1 MGNKILLWGVI
12 VFMVGGVGWFV
23 AVILSVITFGELRNI
38 ANFFGIAAGLGVL
51 IITIGLISK
60 LLKKNKKQR

>member
-12 VFMVGGVGWFV
+12 IFMVGGIGWFV
-23 AVILSVITFGELRNI
+23 AVIPSVITFGELRNI
-38 ANFFGIAAGLGVL
+38 ANLFGIAAGLGMLMIVL
-51 IITIGLISK
+51 GAIFK